1 MERRVRVRAARDR
14 VRCTGERRAGSGPDG
29 GVTDERRYQAR
40 GGLLPG
46 QPQRCARRSESVAR
60 TRLRAATCRSRP
72 AAESKC
78 RDVLHLPLLWIHP
91 IFGIRRRCRRH
102 WRRRAAP
109 LIEAAPPRSVHAVVG
124 GLMLIADQLRDP
136 FADARAFVERGRA
149 SEQRAPAE
157 AIGWYDRALT
167 TLSGQWSEMLVD
179 VLRWKG
185 TAHRDC
191 GDTAEAERLY
201 DRSAEIAKE
210 LGYATG
216 EAHVTNCRAII
227 AHRRGDLI
235 AALQLYWE
243 AATLARRTNDT
254 RLLAM
259 TERNLGALA
268 AMRGRPEQALSH
280 YEESLKVAQSV
291 GDEDGVSHTL
301 NNIALLYSEFGQHR
315 DAEEILAG
323 LLDTARTRGDVAVEC
338 IALINLGELR
348 LRMGRYDL
356 AESACLDA
364 MTIAHQR
371 GDRLRRAEALRIH
384 AEIWAVRGDLERCA
398 TAIDEALL
406 LTRDGEDA
414 ILAAEIWRVQAL
426 LERVRGAAASER
438 LALDKAR
445 DLFTRAGAWQQVAA
459 VDAAIAR
466 LS

>member
-60 TRLRAATCRSRP
+60 TRVRAATCRSRP

-157 AIGWYDRALT
+157 ALGWYDRALA
-167 TLSGQWSEMLVD
+167 TLTGEWSEMLVD

-201 DRSAEIAKE
+201 ERSAEIAGE
-210 LGYATG
+210 IGYRAG
-216 EAHVTNCRAII
+216 QAHVTNCRAII
-227 AHRRGDLI
+227 VHRRGDLI
-235 AALQLYWE
+235 AAQQLYLE
-243 AATLARRTNDT
+243 ARELARRADDA
-254 RLLAM
+254 RLMAM
-259 TERNLGALA
+259 TERNLGSLA
-268 AMRGRPEQALSH
+268 AVRGLPDKALSH

-291 GDEDGVSHTL
+291 DDDEGVSHTL
-301 NNIALLYSEFGQHR
+301 NNIALLYSQHGLSR
-315 DAEEILAG
+315 DAEEIFERVLQ
-323 LLDTARTRGDVAVEC
+323 TARSRNDAAVEC
-338 IALINLGELR
+338 TALINLGEVR
-348 LRMGRYDL
+348 LHAGRPDL
-356 AESACLDA
+356 AEAVCLEA
-364 MTIAHQR
+364 IAIS
-371 GDRLRRAEALRIH
+371 DRRADR
-384 AEIWAVRGDLERCA
+384 
-398 TAIDEALL
+398 
-406 LTRDGEDA
+406 
-414 ILAAEIWRVQAL
+414 
-426 LERVRGAAASER
+426 S
-438 LALDKAR
+438 
-445 DLFTRAGAWQQVAA
+445 
-459 VDAAIAR
+459 
-466 LS
+466 